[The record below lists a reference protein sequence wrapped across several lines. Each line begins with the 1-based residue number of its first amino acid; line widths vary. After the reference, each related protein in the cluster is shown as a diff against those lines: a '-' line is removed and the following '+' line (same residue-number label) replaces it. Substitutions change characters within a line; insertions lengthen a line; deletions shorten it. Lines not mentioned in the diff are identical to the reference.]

1 MQYRIYLDSLF
12 IQEVI
17 LNFYVLMLCRIC
29 LISSATRKRLI
40 LASVFAGGYQVF
52 LFLLPLPTQP
62 VLFYTAL
69 LGLYMVGSFVTM
81 RIAFGN
87 TKHLVYIKRISI
99 YMVFMLIVGGIFLGI
114 LPKFAFYNRSKV
126 KFIFFLI
133 VGAMVYVTL
142 WKIFR
147 EKRQNQYYGQI
158 QVIHG
163 KEVLEGVDFMDSG
176 NALVE
181 SISQKPVLLADSKWL
196 FEKFEK
202 EELLT
207 RPGVYKSVGK
217 QKGILYAY
225 CIDKIIIYDAK
236 EAYTYEKV
244 WIGICRED
252 IFTGKNYQMIVPP
265 FYGAHKE

>member
-29 LISSATRKRLI
+29 LISTATRKRLI
-40 LASVFAGGYQVF
+40 LASVFAGGYQVL
-52 LFLLPLPTQP
+52 LFLLPLPKQI
-62 VLFYTAL
+62 VLFYTVL
-69 LGLYMVGSFVTM
+69 LGLYMLGSFITM
-81 RIAFGN
+81 RIAFG
-87 TKHLVYIKRISI
+87 KSKRLVYIKCISV
-99 YMVFMLIVGGIFLGI
+99 YMVFMLVVGGIFLGV
-114 LPKFAFYNRSKV
+114 LPRFAFYNHSKV

-133 VGAMVYVTL
+133 AGTTVYAML
-142 WKIFR
+142 WKIFQ
-147 EKRQNQYYGQI
+147 EKRQNMYYGHI
-158 QVIHG
+158 RVIHN
-163 KEVLEGVDFMDSG
+163 KEVLEGKYFMDSG

-181 SISQKPVLLADSKWL
+181 SISKKPVLLADSKWL
-196 FEKFEK
+196 FGKFSR

-207 RPGVYKSVGK
+207 RPVVYKSVGK

-225 CIDKIIIYDAK
+225 CIDEIIIYDAK

-252 IFTGKNYQMIVPP
+252 IFTGKDYQMILPP